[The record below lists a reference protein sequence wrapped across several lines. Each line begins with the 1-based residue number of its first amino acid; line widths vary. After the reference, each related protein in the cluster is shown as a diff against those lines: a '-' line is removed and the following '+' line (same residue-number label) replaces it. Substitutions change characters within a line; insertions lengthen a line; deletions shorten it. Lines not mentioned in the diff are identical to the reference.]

1 MLCEPV
7 SRYLSVSLTG
17 DLLRRLK
24 ASNCDQLAGPGN
36 GGCQRSTVEN
46 VVSGWHVPGAVSAE
60 IQTVLALG
68 DAQTNIDNVAILGKV
83 Y

>member
-60 IQTVLALG
+60 MPDSFSIG
-68 DAQTNIDNVAILGKV
+68 RCTNKH
-83 Y
+83 